1 VRASQLVL
9 DYNCRMCKVSTK
21 FLGGSGVEV
30 IGNSW
35 SFTI

>member
-1 VRASQLVL
+1 
-9 DYNCRMCKVSTK
+9 MCKVSTK